1 MAFLEALS
9 AARSTFEIA
18 AVAVKARD
26 EIKLQSAMAELREK
40 IWAMSDMGLTQVQAL
55 HRLELEAQ
63 ELRVK
68 LAKAQDEHAQL
79 EAKLEE
85 KDQYQI
91 TEVCPGGWAYALIS
105 DMDKPMH
112 GRAYFC
118 PACYS
123 QGKKV
128 PMRHYQ
134 AQGQLAESW
143 TCMADNTHRL
153 NKPDPNRS
161 SYVLGHD
168 PRDWMA

>member
-1 MAFLEALS
+1 MAFLEALG
-9 AARSTFEIA
+9 AAKATYEIA

-26 EIKLQSAMAELREK
+26 EIKLQSAMADLRER
-40 IWAMSDMGLTQVQAL
+40 IWAMSDMGLTQMQAL

-68 LAKAQDEHAQL
+68 LSKAQEEHALL
-79 EAKLEE
+79 EAKLKEE
-85 KDQYQI
+85 AQYQI
-91 TEVCPGGWAYALIS
+91 TEVCPGGWAYVLVS
-105 DMDKPMH
+105 DMDKPVH
-112 GRAYFC
+112 GRAHFC

-134 AQGQLAESW
+134 AQGQLTESW
-143 TCMADNTHRL
+143 TCMTDGGHRL